1 MSVGLLIN
9 QSYKQTC
16 AVCDWMS
23 KALLAVLMGCIA
35 ITESVGRARASAE
48 LSRMGYHA
56 EAKRLMLEN
65 RK

>member
-23 KALLAVLMGCIA
+23 KALLAVLMGSIA
-35 ITESVGRARASAE
+35 ITESVGRARAAAE
-48 LSRMGYHA
+48 LSRMG
-56 EAKRLMLEN
+56 
-65 RK
+65 